1 MSLRTWGKKKQKNC
15 LCSWNQ
21 EGDSTDTWNQDL
33 CISKMLVSNLPGQT
47 PVYLGKVSHP
57 TCSQLGS
64 VEASS
69 RPGLSLGPSSPPALT
84 LLPCLGIAGGCFV
97 AQVWVH
103 VNLGQIA
110 EC

>member
-1 MSLRTWGKKKQKNC
+1 MGGKKC

-33 CISKMLVSNLPGQT
+33 RISKMLVSNLPGQT
-47 PVYLGKVSHP
+47 PVYLGKVNQP
-57 TCSQLGS
+57 TCSQLAS
-64 VEASS
+64 MEASS
-69 RPGLSLGPSSPPALT
+69 RPGLSLGRLALP
-84 LLPCLGIAGGCFV
+84 LLLCLGIAGDRFV

-103 VNLGQIA
+103 ANLGQIA